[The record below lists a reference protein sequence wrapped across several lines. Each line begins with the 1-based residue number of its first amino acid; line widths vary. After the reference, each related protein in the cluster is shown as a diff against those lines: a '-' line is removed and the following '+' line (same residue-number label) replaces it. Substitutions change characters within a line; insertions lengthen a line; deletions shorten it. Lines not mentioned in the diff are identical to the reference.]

1 VQAAVAAGMTVYGF
15 AGGLTPREELEAAGA
30 VAFEQM
36 TDLAPRFGLRT
47 LR

>member
-1 VQAAVAAGMTVYGF
+1 MTVYGF